1 MPRGITTINK
11 RDAWL
16 MKMCKKGCVADV
28 RQAIATGADVNA
40 LDRENISALHWAVIS
55 MSTDVVR
62 VLIEHG
68 ARVRTVNAYHQTP
81 LHSAVFRGSFECLR
95 IMLGG
100 EFETSSRIL
109 DMTNME
115 GIQKQE
121 NCLHLACEFGNVRIA
136 QLLLQ
141 SGANV
146 DFQNINHETPLH
158 LAVKQNMKKCVQF
171 LVETPSPV
179 KLRKIDRMAD
189 MLSGIPGI
197 RFFPTSINR
206 LLAQMVIDS
215 KADITL
221 RDYKGRTVL
230 DIARMRAMERGEWD
244 VFNILKP
251 LYPRLSRLRQ
261 RRENLPKS
269 KRGSP
274 SGRYCCY
281 LE

>member
-1 MPRGITTINK
+1 MPRSITSISK
-11 RDAWL
+11 RDAKL
-16 MKMCKKGCVADV
+16 MKMCKRGCVADV

-40 LDRENISALHWAVIS
+40 RDRENISALHWAVIS

-109 DMTNME
+109 DMSNME

-136 QLLLQ
+136 KLLLQ
-141 SGANV
+141 SGADV
-146 DFQNINHETPLH
+146 DFQNVNNETPLH

-179 KLRKIDRMAD
+179 KLRKINRMAD
-189 MLSGIPGI
+189 MLSEIPSI
-197 RFFPTSINR
+197 RFFPTSINL

-221 RDYKGRTVL
+221 RDDKGRTPL
-230 DIARMRAMERGEWD
+230 DIARMRAMEREEWD
-244 VFNILKP
+244 VYNILKP
-251 LYPRLSRLRQ
+251 LYYRLSRLRQ
-261 RRENLPKS
+261 RRVNLSKS
-269 KRGSP
+269 KSESSSNNRVW
-274 SGRYCCY
+274 Y